1 MLLAAF
7 SLSTSLQVIAEW
19 DIVVMA
25 RLQRLVAI
33 YQHLCPNCGGDV
45 DEDRLEHG
53 LPCRNC
59 LPNSPNNV
67 RYDRRTIGDL
77 LKGVGRLKG
86 YRPIYEL
93 EVKLEEFQQ
102 FFRNITG
109 NNLWPAQRLWA
120 KRLLQGESFAIVAP
134 TGVGKTT
141 LLEAYSLWL
150 AGSSL
155 RTYYVVPT
163 QNLVEQ
169 VYNKLLT
176 LAERANYNLKIV
188 AYISSKKT
196 SKREVMEALNKAD
209 YDILITTSHFMLKY
223 YEMIAST
230 SPELVV
236 VDDVDAVLRSPKSVM
251 KTLTIVGFSEEAVRL
266 AIDIERLRIDA
277 LAALARGRRKQAEK
291 IYERIVELETKLADE
306 LLKSSPGQLVI
317 ASATGRAYGIHSKA
331 FNRLLGFDVGRM
343 MDTIRDIT
351 NFYEVVEDPVEAAIE
366 LVQRLGKGGIIF
378 VSKNFGDDAVK
389 ALLTSLN
396 NAGLRAKFART
407 PSDLKKFAK
416 GELDVLI
423 GKSSYYGT
431 LVRGVDLPER
441 IKYAV
446 FVGVPV
452 HLQTL
457 EKALYRPQRLI
468 ATALKLFDESYVKDL
483 VKKMSK
489 LTPSEL
495 KLVEKLVRD
504 ASMCADPSKKTR
516 LCELA
521 EELLNLH
528 SEVMTT
534 ISRLKPG
541 MLILE
546 DGAIVK
552 RPKGYYYLVPDAATY
567 VQASGRTSRLL
578 NGYMTHGIS
587 IVLEQLEELVKL
599 LERKIKRYIVGESSL
614 FKRLSIEA
622 LNNELE
628 RAKLTRSKPS
638 LYGRRFRIET
648 CLIVVESPT
657 KARTIA
663 YFFGKPAKRKIGPL
677 TVYETSFYNPHNNTL
692 YIASIAATRGHLF
705 DLTVDEIGVY
715 GVVVSEH
722 KIAPIYSPIKR
733 CLKCGRQFASRDL
746 RCPYCGSDNIE
757 DKFGIVD
764 ALRKL
769 ALEAGAVYIATD
781 PDTEGEKIAWDVYLA
796 LNTYAEKLLRIELH
810 EITPSELLK
819 ALANPRK
826 LNKRLVKAQIV
837 RRIEDRWIGFTL
849 SKHLQST
856 YDMEWLGAG
865 RVQTPVLGWIVS
877 RYEEWKKQKRY
888 IVKVK
893 LTNTTSITVPFEC
906 ADEAKNFAEKAAKE
920 VVLIPVA
927 KNIEEVKPLP
937 PYTTDTLLY
946 DASRYLNLSAEEAMR
961 LAQDLFEMGLITYHR
976 TDSTYISNV
985 GIGVAIDYLNKRGLS
1000 SQLAPRR
1007 WGEPGAHEAIRPT
1020 KPLDAEEL
1028 RRAIAIGEIPL
1039 TKRLTEKHYK
1049 LYKLIF
1055 GRFIASQMK
1064 STKLTAIKISL
1075 AIAGVRNAETI
1086 VYVGRTAGT
1095 LLDFYP
1101 VVKVDNE
1108 LNLDTSTKMKPLQ
1121 VTVYRASLVKL
1132 YTAGEIVAKMKSE
1145 GIGRPSTYART
1156 IDVLRRHGYII
1167 ESKRRKYLVP
1177 TKLGID
1183 IYTYLATHYSELV
1196 NVQRT
1201 RQLYEKMEHVE
1212 KGKMEPE
1219 HLILEL
1225 LEELTLYQLL
1235 TTEALLLNSRRHAIV

>member
-1 MLLAAF
+1 MIG
-7 SLSTSLQVIAEW
+7 V
-19 DIVVMA
+19 
-25 RLQRLVAI
+25 QRLVAI
-33 YQHLCPNCGGDV
+33 YQHLCPNCRGDI
-45 DEDRLEHG
+45 DEDRLEHK
-53 LPCRNC
+53 LPCREC
-59 LPNSPNNV
+59 LPSPPNNKC
-67 RYDRRTIGDL
+67 YDKKTIGEL
-77 LKGVGRLKG
+77 LKKNRRLKG
-86 YRPIYEL
+86 YRLIYEL

-102 FFRNITG
+102 FFKSVTG
-109 NNLWPAQRLWA
+109 NSLWPAQRLWA
-120 KRLLQGESFAIVAP
+120 KRLLQGESFAIIAP

-141 LLEAYSLWL
+141 LLETYSLWL
-150 AGSSL
+150 AGLHL

-176 LAERANYNLKIV
+176 LAKKANYDLKIA
-188 AYISSKKT
+188 AYISYRKT
-196 SKREVMEALNKAD
+196 NKREVMEALNNAD

-223 YEMIAST
+223 YKLIAST

-236 VDDVDAVLRSPKSVM
+236 VDDVDAVLRSPKSVV
-251 KTLTIVGFSEEAVRL
+251 KTLNIVGFTEEAVKL

-306 LLKSSPGQLVI
+306 LLKSSPGQLII

-343 MDTIRDIT
+343 IDTIRDIA
-351 NFYEVVEDPVEAAIE
+351 NYYDVVEDPVETAIE
-366 LVQRLGKGGIIF
+366 LVQKLGKGGIIF
-378 VSKNFGDDAVK
+378 VSKSFGDNAVK
-389 ALLTSLN
+389 TLLSSLN
-396 NAGLRAKFART
+396 DSGLKVKLAKT

-416 GELDVLI
+416 GELDILI

-441 IKYAV
+441 IRYAV

-468 ATALKLFDESYVKDL
+468 ATALRVLDENYVKDL
-483 VKKMSK
+483 VKKISK

-495 KLVEKLVRD
+495 RLIEKLVRD
-504 ASMCADPSKKTR
+504 KNACTNPENKTK

-521 EELLNLH
+521 EKLVELH
-528 SEVMTT
+528 SEVIAT
-534 ISRLKPG
+534 ISRLKLD
-541 MLILE
+541 MLVLE

-599 LERKIKRYIVGESSL
+599 LEKRIKKYIVGESAL
-614 FKRLSIEA
+614 FKRLSTEA
-622 LNNELE
+622 LDKDLE
-628 RAKLTRSKPS
+628 KAELTRREPNV
-638 LYGRRFRIET
+638 YGRRFKIET

-657 KARTIA
+657 KAKTIA

-692 YIASIAATRGHLF
+692 YIASIASTRGHLF
-705 DLTVDEIGVY
+705 DLTVEEIGVY
-715 GVVVSEH
+715 GVVVDEH
-722 KIAPIYSPIKR
+722 RIAPVYSSIKR
-733 CLKCGRQFASRDL
+733 CLQCERQFASNDS
-746 RCPYCGSDNIE
+746 RCPYCSSDNIE
-757 DKFGIVD
+757 DKIGIVD

-769 ALEAGAVYIATD
+769 ALETGIVYIATD
-781 PDTEGEKIAWDVYLA
+781 PDTEGEKIAWDIYLA
-796 LNTYAEKLLRIELH
+796 VNTYAEKLFRIELH

-856 YDMEWLGAG
+856 YEMVWLGAG
-865 RVQTPVLGWIVS
+865 RVQTPVLGWIVN

-893 LTNTTSITVPFEC
+893 LTDITSITIPFE
-906 ADEAKNFAEKAAKE
+906 DKNEAKNFAEKVAKGAI
-920 VVLIPVA
+920 LIPISR
-927 KNIEEVKPLP
+927 NIEEIKPLP

-946 DASRYLNLSAEEAMR
+946 DASRYLNLSAEETMR

-976 TDSTYISNV
+976 TDSTYVSNI
-985 GIGVAIDYLNKRGLS
+985 GIEIATEYLNKRKLV
-1000 SQLAPRR
+1000 SQLAPRH

-1020 KPLDAEEL
+1020 KPLDVEEL
-1028 RRAIAIGEIPL
+1028 RRAVAIGEIPL

-1064 STKLTAIKISL
+1064 PTRLVAVRVSLRVTGTKE
-1075 AIAGVRNAETI
+1075 VETT
-1086 VYVGRTAGT
+1086 VYVGKTKDT

-1101 VVKVDNE
+1101 IVKVDNK
-1108 LNLDTSTKMKPLQ
+1108 LDISTPTRIKPLQ
-1121 VTVYRASLVKL
+1121 VTVYRASLARL

-1156 IDVLRRHGYII
+1156 IGVLRRHGYII

-1177 TKLGID
+1177 TKLGINV
-1183 IYTYLATHYSELV
+1183 YTYLTTYYNELV
-1196 NVQRT
+1196 SVQRT
-1201 RQLYEKMEHVE
+1201 RQLYEKMERIE
-1212 KGKMEPE
+1212 KGEVEPE

-1225 LEELTLYQLL
+1225 LEELTSYQLL
-1235 TTEALLLNSRRHAIV
+1235 PIEIPSSLLLNDEKHVVV